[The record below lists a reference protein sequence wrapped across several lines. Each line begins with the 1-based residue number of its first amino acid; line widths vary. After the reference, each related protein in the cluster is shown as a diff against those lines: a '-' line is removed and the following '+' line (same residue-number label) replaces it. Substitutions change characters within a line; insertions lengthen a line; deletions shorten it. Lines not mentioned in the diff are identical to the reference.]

1 MHKKKRDILKQ
12 VHSYTQNLQIP
23 WKVAKTM
30 KIMW

>member
-1 MHKKKRDILKQ
+1 MQKKRDILKQ